1 MGTVRVVL
9 RKCRKLKDG
18 RYPIAIRL
26 THNKKVKYIFTG
38 YSALEREWNGKYL
51 SYLNSRHPNQK
62 ELNQYLFQQYA
73 KVNNKLLL
81 WYRKWGVL

>member
-1 MGTVRVVL
+1 MATFRVVL

-38 YSALEREWNGKYL
+38 YSALEREWSGKYSL
-51 SYLNSRHPNQK
+51 YHNSKNPNQK
-62 ELNQYLFQQYA
+62 ELNQYLIQEYSKTKFGYI
-73 KVNNKLLL
+73 NILT
-81 WYRKWGVL
+81 